1 MKIIDG
7 ESYDKLLSSI
17 AIIMNV
23 TKSDIQNELNKYPND
38 LIDKE
43 FIEQF
48 YNSQFY
54 KNHNSNYDG
63 IYLFHLT
70 RCTDEM
76 LQNIKEKGLLK
87 PKEAIKYIKMDIANH
102 FNVIGLKQTLLNIDD
117 NSLKRNPVD
126 NNIYAMSVNINDE
139 SFKKID
145 KRKSYHFLDK
155 QSGPE
160 YVRDILNILQ
170 QKYDYT
176 LDYLKFTKPYIVK
189 VFIDKE
195 DLEKTEKYENLLKK
209 INISLGD
216 YYLLQYLY
224 IVYIFLNNINTDFS
238 SYTCNQNILIKIIE
252 VEEQDE

>member
-43 FIEQF
+43 FIEKF

-87 PKEAIKYIKMDIANH
+87 PQEAIKYIKMDIDNH
-102 FNVIGLKQTLLNIDD
+102 FNVTGLKQALLNIDD
-117 NSLKRNPVD
+117 NNLKRNPVD
-126 NNIYAMSVNINDE
+126 NNIYAMAVNVNDE
-139 SFKKID
+139 AFRKID
-145 KRKSYHFLDK
+145 RNKDYKFLNK
-155 QSGPE
+155 EQGSE
-160 YVRDILNILQ
+160 YVIDILNALQ
-170 QKYDYT
+170 PQYNFI
-176 LDYLKFTKPYIVK
+176 LDYLKFKKPYIIK
-189 VFIDKE
+189 VFIDKKE
-195 DLEKTEKYENLLKK
+195 LEKTVKYEQLHKK
-209 INISLGD
+209 INISLSD

-224 IVYIFLNNINTDFS
+224 IVYIFLNNRTTYFS
-238 SYTCNQNILIKIIE
+238 GYTCNQNILIKIIE